1 MGDQI
6 RSQFGNGV
14 GAITAYLPQL
24 LSAIGIAAI
33 GIGVSLLVRA
43 IARRL
48 LGKTGFDR
56 LVGRHVDGRAVERR
70 ARPSD
75 AVASTL
81 FWIGI
86 LVTAALTA
94 DALELHALAA
104 GLKRIIGYLP
114 NALVAAVILAVGI
127 AVAKMIGGLV
137 EDVAS
142 TTAAKVARGAI
153 LVLAAFMA
161 LDQLGV
167 AHNIVM
173 TTFAVLLGAAGVAIA
188 IAFGVGNRQLA
199 GDLTR
204 RWVRR
209 AEDHVGAEAA
219 GERPEER
226 HPELP
231 H

>member
-1 MGDQI
+1 MGEQI

-14 GAITAYLPQL
+14 GAITAYLPHL
-24 LSAIGIAAI
+24 VSAIVIVAI
-33 GIGVSLLVRA
+33 GVGLSLLVRA
-43 IARRL
+43 VARRL

-56 LVGRHVDGRAVERR
+56 LVGRHVGAVERR
-70 ARPSD
+70 VHPSD

-94 DALELHALAA
+94 DALQLHTLAA
-104 GLKRIIGYLP
+104 GLKRILGYLP
-114 NALVAAVILAVGI
+114 NALVAAVILAVGV
-127 AVAKMIGGLV
+127 AVARMIGGLV

-142 TTAAKVARGAI
+142 STAAKVARGAI
-153 LVLAAFMA
+153 IVLAAFMA

-173 TTFAVLLGAAGVAIA
+173 TTFAVLLGAAGVALA

-209 AEDHVGAEAA
+209 AEDHVGAGAA
-219 GERPEER
+219 DERPEER